1 MGGDGYAGGRTRAG
15 AAGLGQ
21 QERCPG
27 GGVGRVRGVV
37 QRVGCVRDLTMG
49 PAAWVWGGTAAA
61 ALGATQGRRHGAA
74 AGRAYQESTWYWVK
88 KVARNKKNLL
98 FFYKFFKE

>member
-1 MGGDGYAGGRTRAG
+1 MGGDGYAGGRTGAG

-21 QERCPG
+21 QERYPG
-27 GGVGRVRGVV
+27 VGVGRVRGVV

-61 ALGATQGRRHGAA
+61 ALGAQRRADVMGQRP
-74 AGRAYQESTWYWVK
+74 AGRTKRAHGIG
-88 KVARNKKNLL
+88 
-98 FFYKFFKE
+98 